1 MMSGGPTGRVAL
13 GWPAG
18 FATTTLVVLELMRH
32 AWMPYAQPGPFLCLE
47 IDRSTGKGLDSFCSF
62 YLFAVRDGVSRGA
75 WPRAGEARL
84 C

>member
-1 MMSGGPTGRVAL
+1 M
-13 GWPAG
+13 
-18 FATTTLVVLELMRH
+18 TLVVLELMRH

>member
-13 GWPAG
+13 GLAGRPA

-47 IDRSTGKGLDSFCSF
+47 IDRSTGEGTRFLLLLLSLCC
-62 YLFAVRDGVSRGA
+62 A
-75 WPRAGEARL
+75 WWSLAWSLAA
-84 C
+84 CW